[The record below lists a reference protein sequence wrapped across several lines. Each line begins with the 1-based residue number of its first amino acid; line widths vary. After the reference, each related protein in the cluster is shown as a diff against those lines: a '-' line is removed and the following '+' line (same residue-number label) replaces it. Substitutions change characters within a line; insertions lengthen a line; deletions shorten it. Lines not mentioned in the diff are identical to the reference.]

1 MGAAAGRRGAR
12 PRARPEGPRR
22 RRAATAAAAG
32 RARSP
37 RRSRGRSNRARR
49 SAIPLVGSSA
59 VDRETTSSDAGRP
72 RTAYGLRLLGIDGGR
87 LLSPAGDDR
96 WPEVRVALTGSDDT
110 SDWRPGF
117 GGRRACVNLAGGM
130 LRAEREQAGITIRTD
145 APATDEMLVHP
156 WLAAGAAVFARW
168 HCRDAFHGGAVA
180 VDGQAWAVFAP
191 KEGGKST
198 LLAHLAAR
206 GVPVVSDDL
215 LVLEDGDVYA
225 GARCVDLPPGPAE
238 ALGLS
243 ELRPVR
249 RSTRL
254 RLALGPVRA
263 PLPLGGVV
271 YLAWGEDVVV
281 TRIPMRERIPRA
293 RLQNAV
299 GALPPSES
307 GLLRLVALPTFELR
321 RPRDFD
327 AVPAGADALL
337 EAIGA

>member
-1 MGAAAGRRGAR
+1 MGVAAARPAAPPRARRAGPRHRRAARAAAG
-12 PRARPEGPRR
+12 
-22 RRAATAAAAG
+22 G

-37 RRSRGRSNRARR
+37 RRSRARSHRARR
-49 SAIPLVGSSA
+49 SAIPLVGSIA

-87 LLSPAGDDR
+87 LLSPAGDER

-130 LRAEREQAGITIRTD
+130 LRAEREQARITIRTD

-225 GARCVDLPPGPAE
+225 GARCVDLRPGTAE
-238 ALGLS
+238 QLGLP
-243 ELRPVR
+243 ELEAVR
-249 RSTRL
+249 RSSRHRL
-254 RLALGPVRA
+254 LLGPVPAR
-263 PLPLGGVV
+263 LPLCGVV
-271 YLAWGEDVVV
+271 HLAWDDELAVVRV
-281 TRIPMRERIPRA
+281 PVHERIERLRA
-293 RLQNAV
+293 QNAL
-299 GALPPSES
+299 GDLPPLEQ
-307 GLLRLVALPTFELR
+307 GLLRLLALPTLELR
-321 RPRDFD
+321 RPRDLGSFQ
-327 AVPAGADALL
+327 AGVD
-337 EAIGA
+337 